1 TIYVNGEKRYDKTT
15 YATWGAID
23 DITSADFNYSN
34 VINLIKSAVNFYLGY
49 GSWWGSS
56 PLLIDDLSIYN
67 GVLTDTEVTDLYNSY
82 TKIEN
87 FVFDSEINW
96 IYDKQANTISINGL
110 KGDKKI
116 ELLNLT
122 GQVISSTKQSTIY
135 TGNLNKG
142 VYLLKIKEGNAS
154 SVKKIMI
161 L

>member
-1 TIYVNGEKRYDKTT
+1 
-15 YATWGAID
+15 
-23 DITSADFNYSN
+23 
-34 VINLIKSAVNFYLGY
+34 LGY

-67 GVLTDTEVTDLYNSY
+67 GVLTDAEVISLYNSY

-87 FVFDSEINW
+87 PIFDSKINW

-110 KGDKKI
+110 DGDKKI

-122 GQVISSTKQSTIY
+122 GQTISSTGQSTIY

-142 VYLLKIKEGNAS
+142 VYLLKIRKGNTS